1 MAAPSGTV
9 GIIGQR
15 RGAAIGCSA
24 CFGLARSIH
33 SVTHYVVESW
43 LRSSQEW
50 NQCPDTDDDLLKW
63 SWRFWCFRVTPS
75 RTGPL
80 VVGGRRCGDGL
91 DASQVI
97 EINTIP
103 TARSARSRRFI
114 LSFAQGC
121 QSLRVRAACEPLSRG
136 RTPETERCGRP
147 SASEPATELA
157 RPHSLQ

>member
-15 RGAAIGCSA
+15 RGAAIRCSA

-63 SWRFWCFRVTPS
+63 SWRFWCERRRRGHDKIFIRQADMPRSIRRRWYYREGQALSWPKIDHCRYALGHVMFQWFKAICSVNVDTINRGSGVVAPHFD
-75 RTGPL
+75 GPWSTISDL
-80 VVGGRRCGDGL
+80 N
-91 DASQVI
+91 QVNI
-97 EINTIP
+97 GK
-103 TARSARSRRFI
+103 
-114 LSFAQGC
+114 L
-121 QSLRVRAACEPLSRG
+121 
-136 RTPETERCGRP
+136 
-147 SASEPATELA
+147 
-157 RPHSLQ
+157 